1 MELGF
6 GLADILVDSED
17 IGSQG
22 DKAVL
27 TIEPKYL
34 DVESYEN
41 GLWDKYLE
49 KWEVKLK
56 VVLEDTSYDKLKI
69 ALPAL
74 EEWDDMGTI
83 KGLRDGGAHQLV
95 RNKAKKVTIHP
106 RGKGSDTSTDVTIY
120 MAYPVGVLEQ
130 TFGKETSK
138 YEVEFVAFPR
148 TANSKDPGNYFLIGD
163 PAGATV

>member
-6 GLADILVDSED
+6 GLADIIVDSVD

-27 TIEPKYL
+27 SIEPNYL

-49 KWEVKLK
+49 KWTVKLK
-56 VVLEDTSYDKLKI
+56 VVLEDTSFDKLKV

-74 EEWDDMGTI
+74 DEVKDAQSAVI
-83 KGLRDGGAHQLV
+83 GLQDGGAHQLV
-95 RNKAKKVTIHP
+95 RAKAKQLTIHP
-106 RGKGSDTSTDVTIY
+106 RAKGTDKSTDVTIY
-120 MAYPVGVLEQ
+120 LAYPTGVLER
-130 TFGKETSK
+130 TYGKEVTK
-138 YEVEFVAFPR
+138 YEVEFMAFPK
-148 TANSKDPGNYFLIGD
+148 TSNSKDPGNYFLIGT
-163 PAGATV
+163 PPTP

>member
-6 GLADILVDSED
+6 GLADILVDNID

-22 DKAVL
+22 DAAVL
-27 TIEPKYL
+27 SIEPIYL

-56 VVLEDTSYDKLKI
+56 VVLEDTAFDKLKI

-74 EEWDDMGTI
+74 DDQGVVG
-83 KGLRDGGAHQLV
+83 GLQDGGAHQLV
-95 RNKAKKVTIHP
+95 RSKAKKVTIHP
-106 RGKGSDTSTDVTIY
+106 RGKGADTSTDVTIH
-120 MAYPVGVLEQ
+120 MAYPTGVFER
-130 TFGKETSK
+130 TFGKETTK
-138 YEVEFVAFPR
+138 YEVEFMGFPK
-148 TANSKDPGNYFLIGD
+148 TANSKDPGNYFLIGT
-163 PAGATV
+163 PPIA

>member
-6 GLADILVDSED
+6 GLADILVDGED

-22 DKAVL
+22 DAAVL
-27 TIEPKYL
+27 GIEPIYI

-56 VVLEDTSYDKLKI
+56 VVLEDTSFDKLKL

-74 EEWDDMGTI
+74 DDEGVVN
-83 KGLRDGGAHQLV
+83 GLQDGGAHQLV
-95 RNKAKKVTIHP
+95 RSKAKKVTIHP
-106 RGKGSDTSTDVTIY
+106 RAKGVDKSTDVTIY
-120 MAYPVGVLEQ
+120 MAYPTGVFER
-130 TFGKETSK
+130 TYGKETTK
-138 YEVEFVAFPR
+138 YEVEFMAFPK
-148 TANSKDPGNYFLIGD
+148 TANSKDPGNYFLIGT
-163 PAGATV
+163 PPTV